1 VKNVIRSSL
10 IGIGLGILPGTGAT
24 AATFISYSTAK
35 RVSKFKDNFGQG
47 EPDGLVAAESSNNAV
62 AGGAMIPTLALG
74 IPGEPVMALML
85 ATLTLPGIT
94 PGVRLMLDNPEV
106 VYSCFFSLTLA
117 NLLIIPAAIITVFGF
132 GYIIRFPTAVLLGII
147 VLCSILGVYLP
158 RGNMFDIWMAL
169 AIGVV
174 AFGMRLGDFPV
185 APLLI
190 GYVLGPQFEYRIGQA
205 AIYKGDMSLPAYLM
219 TSPLAMIFFAVSVFL
234 LLSPL
239 VRPVLGF
246 ARSRCR

>member
-1 VKNVIRSSL
+1 
-10 IGIGLGILPGTGAT
+10 
-24 AATFISYSTAK
+24 
-35 RVSKFKDNFGQG
+35 
-47 EPDGLVAAESSNNAV
+47 
-62 AGGAMIPTLALG
+62 MIPTLALG

-85 ATLTLPGIT
+85 ATLTLHGIT

-219 TSPLAMIFFAVSVFL
+219 TSPLVHD
-234 LLSPL
+234 LLSPFPSSSCCRRWSGRSSASPGADAGERWL
-239 VRPVLGF
+239 VLLQHHGF
-246 ARSRCR
+246 NP